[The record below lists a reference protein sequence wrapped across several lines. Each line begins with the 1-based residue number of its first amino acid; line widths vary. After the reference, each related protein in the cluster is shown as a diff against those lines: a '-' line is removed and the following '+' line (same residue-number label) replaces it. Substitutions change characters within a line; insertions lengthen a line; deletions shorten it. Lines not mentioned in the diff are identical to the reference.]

1 MIRNSPT
8 EKIEKTRRPAAI
20 LATFV
25 LLALSMPNLLAR
37 PTERRSTWDELSHT
51 IPGTDVQIV
60 LPDSIRVRGTAIEMG
75 PDALV
80 IEVRHT
86 SNELLHAKGRTV
98 IPRSDVSTI
107 ELFIRRSPGDH
118 SVEEHAGAI
127 GAGLGAVAV
136 SPLLLRLGETD
147 KISSGAA
154 WVILIGAAV
163 GGGIIA
169 NHIAHRHH
177 ANPNDVLI
185 TVVP

>member
-1 MIRNSPT
+1 MMCNSPT
-8 EKIEKTRRPAAI
+8 EKIVGTRRPVAI

-25 LLALSMPNLLAR
+25 LLAVSMPNLLAR
-37 PTERRSTWDELSHT
+37 PTERRSTWDELSRM

-60 LPDSIRVRGTAIEMG
+60 LPDSIRIRGTAIEIG

-86 SNELLHAKGRTV
+86 SNEQLHAKGRTV

-118 SVEEHAGAI
+118 SVEEQAGAI

-147 KISSGAA
+147 KISGGAA
-154 WVILIGAAV
+154 WVILVGAAV